1 MESESPRLKKTS
13 KIIQSTVH
21 QYFPLNYG
29 PQYNI
34 QTFLERLQGQ
44 WLYHLLMQP
53 VPAPDHSL
61 R

>member
-44 WLYHLLMQP
+44 
-53 VPAPDHSL
+53 
-61 R
+61 